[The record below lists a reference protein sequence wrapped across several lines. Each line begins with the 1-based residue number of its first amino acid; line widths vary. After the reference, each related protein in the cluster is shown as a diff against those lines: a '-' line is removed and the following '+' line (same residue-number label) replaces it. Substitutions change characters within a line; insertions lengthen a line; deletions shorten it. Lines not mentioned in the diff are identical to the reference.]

1 MDKGYD
7 PGVSPERDTDARG
20 KTIKISHGLDFPMRA
35 HLALATGILMWTA
48 SLHTA
53 TALDP
58 QAGSSPGSSLSVDR
72 PPRISPDYADIT
84 LPPNIASLN
93 FTLHEPGQRYLVR
106 IRSTQGREIEIAS
119 RSAEIRI
126 PPAQWSAL
134 LAANVGRPL
143 LLDVKVQDK
152 AGTWSQYRTVTNTIA
167 ADKIDRYLVYRFM
180 MPSSYFPKRMRIC
193 QRDIEGFGE
202 RVLLD
207 TRSFGN
213 GCAHCHSFA
222 ANAPDPMVLGIRST
236 AFPSATLYAHGG
248 QVDRIAAK
256 FGYTAWHPS
265 GRVVAYSINDVR
277 QFFHAA
283 STEIHDVVDM
293 DSAIVY
299 YDVAAHQ
306 VRTVPALS
314 DKLRLETYPTW
325 TPDGKTL
332 YFCSAPLTWT
342 DKNAVPPKS
351 YKQIR
356 YDLMRIGY
364 DVETDTWG
372 PLETVLAAQQTGH
385 SILLPRVSPD
395 GRFLLFCMTDYGCFP
410 VFQPSS
416 DLYLMDLRTA
426 RVEKPPINSDAAEG
440 WHAWSSNSR
449 WIVFSSKRQA
459 GLFTRPYLSYV
470 DERGTLSKPFVLP
483 QEDPSFYES
492 SYFVYSI
499 PEFLA
504 RPVTVSSDTL
514 LKAVLGPAEISV
526 NAVTGATPKPAE
538 TYTGGQGIV
547 Q

>member
-1 MDKGYD
+1 MI
-7 PGVSPERDTDARG
+7 E
-20 KTIKISHGLDFPMRA
+20 ISHGLDSRMSV
-35 HLALATGILMWTA
+35 HLALAAGLLVWTA
-48 SLHTA
+48 LAPTA
-53 TALDP
+53 TANDP
-58 QAGSSPGSSLSVDR
+58 QAGGSPGSAIRVER
-72 PPRISPDYADIT
+72 PPRISPDYADIA
-84 LPPNIASLN
+84 LPPNIAPLN
-93 FTLHEPGQRYLVR
+93 FTIHEPGRHYLVQ
-106 IRSTQGREIEIAS
+106 IRSAAGQQIEIAS
-119 RSAEIRI
+119 RSGEIRI
-126 PPAQWSAL
+126 PPRKWSAL

-143 LLDVKVQDK
+143 LLEVKVQDD
-152 AGTWSQYRTVTNTIA
+152 AGTWSQYRTVANTIA
-167 ADKIDRYLVYRFM
+167 AEKIDRYLVYRFM
-180 MPSSYFPKRMRIC
+180 MPSSYFPKRMQIC
-193 QRDIEGFGE
+193 QRDIEGFSE
-202 RVLLD
+202 RVVLD
-207 TRSFGN
+207 TRSYGN

-222 ANAPDPMVLGIRST
+222 ANAPDPMALGIRST
-236 AFPSATLYAHGG
+236 AFPSATLVAHGG
-248 QVDRIAAK
+248 HVDRIAAK

-293 DSAIVY
+293 DSAIAY
-299 YDVAAHQ
+299 YDVAARQ

-314 DKLRLETYPTW
+314 DKQRLETYPAW
-325 TPDGKTL
+325 TPDGKML
-332 YFCSAPLTWT
+332 YFCSAPLSWT
-342 DKNAVPPKS
+342 DKNTVPPRQ

-364 DVETDTWG
+364 DVGMDTWG

-395 GRFLLFCMTDYGCFP
+395 GRFLLFCMADYGCFP
-410 VFQPSS
+410 IFLPSS
-416 DLYLMDLRTA
+416 DLYLMDLQTA
-426 RVEKPPINSDAAEG
+426 RVDKAPINSDAAEG

-470 DERGTLSKPFVLP
+470 DEKGTLSKPFVLP

-492 SYFVYSI
+492 SYFVYSM
-499 PEFLA
+499 PEFLV
-504 RPVTVSSDTL
+504 RPITVTPEAL